1 MIQFF
6 RKIRLKLLQQ
16 NPPERTRSVRAG
28 QFSKYLLYAIGEII
42 LVVIGILIAL
52 QINNWNENQKK
63 KGQLRQYRNN
73 LVTELNIDL
82 ETLDSLNQ
90 LRISH
95 EGNIKNYIAY
105 YNQEELNI
113 TMLRQKK
120 DSVIYSINSFNKSS
134 FTLDELGTT
143 GDIILFSE
151 AEKRAIAK
159 LKNTH
164 EIYQYYERITVDGVV
179 NFVQDYVTV
188 TDSFYENKVS
198 AKQHK
203 SVEDWQL
210 NVNSDQYRLFHNQ
223 LYSVT
228 VLYDFQKNIVYPA
241 IRRDTKALLTILE
254 ENLKSDHD

>member
-1 MIQFF
+1 MGREKCYFMIQFF
-6 RKIRLKLLQQ
+6 RKIRQKLLSE
-16 NPPERTRSVRAG
+16 NT
-28 QFSKYLLYAIGEII
+28 FSKYLLYAFGEII

-73 LVTELNIDL
+73 LVTELNTDL
-82 ETLDSLNQ
+82 ETLDSLNL

-95 EGNIKNYIAY
+95 EGNIKNYIEY
-105 YNQEELNI
+105 YNKEDLNI
-113 TMLRQKK
+113 NMLRQKK

-151 AEKRAIAK
+151 AEKKAIAK

-179 NFVQDYVTV
+179 NFVQDYVTA
-188 TDSFYENKVS
+188 TDNFYENKVS
-198 AKQHK
+198 IKQHK

-210 NVNSDQYRLFHNQ
+210 NINSDQYRLFHNQ

-241 IRRDTKALLTILE
+241 IRRDTEALLDILKQKLIS
-254 ENLKSDHD
+254 NDD